1 MLPHPTLPER
11 AVIPRALNVLIMNA
25 HAYSII
31 NFTQPA
37 TPAYIINWFS
47 LLAHSCVRIHNVAVP
62 HQRMAAVF
70 FQYMYIGL
78 FASSDSN
85 DNSKWPLSP

>member
-37 TPAYIINWFS
+37 TPAYIIN
-47 LLAHSCVRIHNVAVP
+47 
-62 HQRMAAVF
+62 
-70 FQYMYIGL
+70 
-78 FASSDSN
+78 
-85 DNSKWPLSP
+85 